1 MTRISA
7 LLFSLMLAVV
17 AVGCGGDSEGT
28 DTTAETNGEA
38 TGTNEDAE
46 VITQKGSDTMVLLA
60 QKWAEVYGASN
71 PDVEIQVSGGGSGTG
86 ISALI
91 NGTTQIANAS
101 RPMKEEEK
109 VKMKEKYGTD
119 PYEVAVA
126 KDGITVYVH
135 PDNALESLT
144 LEQLRGIFEGNISN
158 WNEVGGPDA
167 PIVRYGRE
175 NSSGTYDYFKEVVLD
190 KGDFSK
196 ETAALPGTA
205 AVVNAV
211 SKDPN
216 GIGYGGAAYSSG
228 IKIVKLSADGGEAL
242 EPSLEN
248 VSSGKY
254 PLARDLYFYMAEP
267 PFGKMKEFIDWI
279 LSDDGQQYTREMEY
293 FPVKAAA
300 GAATEEV
307 AAEEEAATEG
317 A

>member
-1 MTRISA
+1 MTRITTTLFA
-7 LLFSLMLAVV
+7 LLLSAGLI
-17 AVGCGGDSEGT
+17 GCGGNDAPETTDGTTDETVETPSDS
-28 DTTAETNGEA
+28 DK
-38 TGTNEDAE
+38 E

-60 QKWAEVYGASN
+60 QKWAEVYATKN
-71 PDVEIQVSGGGSGTG
+71 DAVQIQVSGGGSGTG

-109 VKMKEKYGTD
+109 AQMKAKYGVD
-119 PYEVAVA
+119 PVEVAVA

-135 PDNALESLT
+135 PDNSIESLT
-144 LEQLRGIFEGNISN
+144 TEQLRGIFEGAINN
-158 WNEVGGPDA
+158 WSELGGADA

-175 NSSGTYDYFKEVVLD
+175 NSSGTYDFFKEHVLD
-190 KGDFSK
+190 KGDFAK

-211 SKDPN
+211 SKDAN

-228 IKIVKLSADGGEAL
+228 IRIIKLSSDGGEAL

-248 VSSGKY
+248 VSSGAY

-267 PFGKMKEFIDWI
+267 PFGAMKEFIDWI
-279 LSDDGQQYTREMEY
+279 LTPEGQAFTREMEY
-293 FPVKAAA
+293 FPVTAA
-300 GAATEEV
+300 V
-307 AAEEEAATEG
+307 SEEAATEEG